1 MRPPDKERGPG
12 DHGPDL
18 ESTTIPIAYQS
29 NRHHRT
35 RFAEDAAIQLT
46 EALAFLEAADMLAC
60 GALVN
65 GDDLVGALEGVIV
78 LHGRVR
84 SFLDRVLVREAV
96 AA

>member
-1 MRPPDKERGPG
+1 MRSPDNERGPRG
-12 DHGPDL
+12 DGDL
-18 ESTTIPIAYQS
+18 DSTLTTTLSTA
-29 NRHHRT
+29 HRT
-35 RFAEDAAIQLT
+35 RFAEDAKSQLT
-46 EALAFLEAADMLAC
+46 EAQRFLDAADLLAC

-84 SFLDRVLVREAV
+84 SFLDRVTVREAV

>member
-1 MRPPDKERGPG
+1 MNERGRATQPG
-12 DHGPDL
+12 TPD
-18 ESTTIPIAYQS
+18 TTTTYQS
-29 NRHHRT
+29 SRPEVT
-35 RFAEDAAIQLT
+35 RFAEDGIAQLA
-46 EALAFLEAADMLAC
+46 EAVRFLEAADVLAC

-84 SFLDRVLVREAV
+84 SFLDRVTVREPV